1 MATVSQKLGD
11 CGDCGASAQAHGQRG
26 RRRHGRI
33 SAVARE
39 LVRAVDL
46 DPSSTQTLCMIVAAT
61 TRFKAD
67 NFGPMFIPPVDIVGS
82 GKLDMEDH
90 LFRTST
96 PIHHSSS
103 GHY

>member
-46 DPSSTQTLCMIVAAT
+46 DPSSTQT
-61 TRFKAD
+61 
-67 NFGPMFIPPVDIVGS
+67 VGMPLLRLITPAIS
-82 GKLDMEDH
+82 ASI
-90 LFRTST
+90 ST
-96 PIHHSSS
+96 
-103 GHY
+103 